1 MPQDNHLR
9 AIEDRIKVLESS
21 QNDSVDAILGKIV
34 HTANSKNLPFCKDAL
49 LEQVLQLKVVA
60 METKHEK
67 ASYFSAVFQSL
78 KGKLL
83 VSDDQ
88 FRRYLLVLL
97 GDKEQEKVFDKMS
110 KVDKAFKSSGRPD
123 SFGESSSFGQRRP
136 SRVQMSAIRCFAC
149 QGYGHYARNCRVR
162 SRGGE
167 DYTPEAKRGRWSEN
181 RK

>member
-1 MPQDNHLR
+1 M
-9 AIEDRIKVLESS
+9 
-21 QNDSVDAILGKIV
+21 
-34 HTANSKNLPFCKDAL
+34 
-49 LEQVLQLKVVA
+49 
-60 METKHEK
+60 K

-97 GDKEQEKVFDKMS
+97 GDKEEERVFDKMS
-110 KVDKAFKSSGRPD
+110 KVNKAFKSSARPE
-123 SFGESSSFGQRRP
+123 SFREPRSFGQFRQRRA
-136 SRVQMSAIRCFAC
+136 QMEFIRCYAC

-167 DYTPEAKRGRWSEN
+167 EQTPEAKRGRWSEN